1 MMKRFALAA
10 SIAGLLVTSYAVSL
24 GAPAASPA
32 VQAAVADSNR
42 PKADTDRDAA
52 RRPADMLTASGVKA
66 GDKVVELS
74 PGGGYMT
81 RLFSKLV
88 GPSGH
93 VYAANLPT
101 FNERYAAGPIAVS
114 KEPGYTNVSVVT
126 QPYEMLK
133 LPEPV
138 DVVWTSENYHDFQ
151 NMGMFKTDT
160 KAMDKAVFAALKPGG
175 MYVIT
180 DYVAEAGSGMRDTQA
195 LHRIDPAVIKS
206 EVAAAGFV
214 FDSES
219 NVLANASDDHKGRS
233 QQGADQVFYKFRK
246 PR

>member
-1 MMKRFALAA
+1 MKNRLALAALAA
-10 SIAGLLVTSYAVSL
+10 SLLLSPYAVTL
-24 GAPAASPA
+24 AAQAIPPGVA
-32 VQAAVADSNR
+32 AAVADTNR

-52 RRPADMLTASGVKA
+52 RRPAEMLAASGVKQ

-74 PGGGYMT
+74 PGSGYMT
-81 RLFSKLV
+81 RLFSKLA

-101 FNERYAAGPIAVS
+101 FNERYAAGPITVS
-114 KEPGYTNVSVVT
+114 KEPGYANVSVVT
-126 QPYEMLK
+126 QPYDMLK
-133 LPEPV
+133 LPEQV

-175 MYVIT
+175 MFVVT
-180 DYVAEAGSGMRDTQA
+180 DYTAEAGSGMRDTQS
-195 LHRIDPAVIKS
+195 LHRIDPAVIKA
-206 EVAAAGFV
+206 EVTAAGFV

-219 NVLANASDDHKGRS
+219 NVLADPSDDHKSRS
-233 QQGADQVFYKFRK
+233 KQGSDQVFYKFRK

>member
-1 MMKRFALAA
+1 MNNRFALAA
-10 SIAGLLVTSYAVSL
+10 SVAGLLLASYAVSL
-24 GAPAASPA
+24 GAQAIPPA
-32 VQAAVADSNR
+32 VQAAVADTNR

-52 RRPADMLTASGVKA
+52 RRPGDMLAASGVKA

-81 RLFSKLV
+81 RLFSKLA

-114 KEPGYTNVSVVT
+114 KEPAYANVSVVT

-133 LPEPV
+133 LPEAV

-160 KAMDKAVFAALKPGG
+160 AAMDKAIFAALKPGG
-175 MYVIT
+175 LYVVT
-180 DYVAEAGSGMRDTQA
+180 DYVAEAGSGKRDTQS
-195 LHRIDPAVIKS
+195 LHRIDPNVIKQ

-219 NVLANASDDHKGRS
+219 NVLANPSDDHKGHS
-233 QQGADQVFYKFRK
+233 AQGSDQVFYKFRK

>member
-1 MMKRFALAA
+1 MKNRLALAA
-10 SIAGLLVTSYAVSL
+10 SVAGLLVTSYAVSF
-24 GAPAASPA
+24 GAQAVSPA
-32 VQAAVADSNR
+32 VQAAVADTNR

-81 RLFSKLV
+81 RLFSKLA

-114 KEPGYTNVSVVT
+114 KEAGYTNVSVVT

-151 NMGMFKTDT
+151 NAGMFKTDT
-160 KAMDKAVFAALKPGG
+160 AAMDKAIFAALKPGG
-175 MYVIT
+175 LFVVT
-180 DYVAEAGSGMRDTQA
+180 DYVGEAGSGKRDTQA
-195 LHRIDPAVIKS
+195 LHRIDPAVIKQ
-206 EVAAAGFV
+206 EVQAAGFV
-214 FDSES
+214 LDSES
-219 NVLANASDDHKGRS
+219 NVLANPSDDHKGRS
-233 QQGADQVFYKFRK
+233 AQGADQVFYKFRK

>member
-1 MMKRFALAA
+1 MKNHFALAA
-10 SIAGLLVTSYAVSL
+10 TVAGLLATSYAVSF
-24 GAPAASPA
+24 GAQA
-32 VQAAVADSNR
+32 VPPDIQAAVQDPNR

-52 RRPADMLTASGVKA
+52 RHPAEMLMASGVKQ

-81 RLFSKLV
+81 RLFAKLA

-114 KEPGYTNVSVVT
+114 KEPGYMNVSVVT
-126 QPYEMLK
+126 QAYDMLK
-133 LPEPV
+133 LPESV

-160 KAMDKAVFAALKPGG
+160 KAMDKAVFSALKPGG
-175 MYVIT
+175 IFVVT
-180 DYVAEAGSGMRDTQA
+180 DYVAEPGSGMRDTQT
-195 LHRIDPAVIKS
+195 LHRIDPNVIKQ
-206 EVAAAGFV
+206 EVTAAGFV
-214 FDSES
+214 LESES
-219 NVLANASDDHKGRS
+219 PVLANATDDHKGRS
-233 QQGADQVFYKFRK
+233 AQGSDQVFYKFRK

>member
-1 MMKRFALAA
+1 MKNRLALAGIAA
-10 SIAGLLVTSYAVSL
+10 SLLLSSYAVSL
-24 GAPAASPA
+24 GAQAIPPD
-32 VQAAVADSNR
+32 VQAAVADTNR

-52 RRPADMLTASGVKA
+52 RHPAQMLAASGVKQS
-66 GDKVVELS
+66 DKVVELS

-114 KEPGYTNVSVVT
+114 KEPAFSNVSVVT

-133 LPEPV
+133 LPEQV

-160 KAMDKAVFAALKPGG
+160 AAMDKAVFAALKPGG

-180 DYVAEAGSGMRDTQA
+180 DYVAEAGSGKRDTQA
-195 LHRIDPAVIKS
+195 LHRIDPTVIKS

-214 FDSES
+214 FASAS
-219 NVLANASDDHKGRS
+219 AVLANASGDQRGRS
-233 QQGADQVFYKFRK
+233 AQGADQVFYKFRK

>member
-1 MMKRFALAA
+1 MKNRFALAA
-10 SIAGLLVTSYAVSL
+10 AVAGLLVTSYAVSL
-24 GAPAASPA
+24 GAQA
-32 VQAAVADSNR
+32 VPPDIQAAVQDPNR

-52 RRPADMLTASGVKA
+52 RHPAQMLMASGVKQ

-74 PGGGYMT
+74 PGGGYMS
-81 RLFSKLV
+81 RLFSKLA

-114 KEPGYTNVSVVT
+114 KEPGYMNVSVVT

-160 KAMDKAVFAALKPGG
+160 AAMDKAIFAALKPGG
-175 MYVIT
+175 LFIVT
-180 DYVAEAGSGMRDTQA
+180 DYVGEAGSGKRDTQS
-195 LHRIDPAVIKS
+195 LHRIDPNVIKQ

-214 FDSES
+214 LETES
-219 NVLANASDDHKGRS
+219 NVLANPSDDHKGRS
-233 QQGADQVFYKFRK
+233 AQGADQVFYKFRK